1 MPASEPDFIVAPV
14 APPVSVALE
23 PAHNALNSL
32 LLLARVDELSGL
44 DTWVTRTAAALTP
57 EQRHVNRLV
66 LIGVHFAVVPDQS
79 FPSFPAYVDYLAALD
94 PVILRNRVFNAY
106 AQVFKKEEKCCAPPD
121 PTSKQASIDVVPVL
135 ADVDAFLAFLKER
148 FPAENID
155 DQIESEAHRY
165 LNDPPAMQALI
176 VSHFR
181 SMWET
186 LLSPEWDRVAPM
198 LQTSADAFR
207 QLRLGDLSRFEAI
220 QLVLGRDFGNEE
232 ENFWKVALEHTERLI
247 FVPSTHLGPYIG
259 KFRSGDTLWVL
270 FGARIPEGAQI
281 HAPDLSRAEI
291 LVRLNALADD
301 TRLRILKLIS
311 EGDELRS
318 QEIMTRLALSQSAVS
333 RHLKQ
338 LSATGYINE
347 RRCEGAKC
355 YTLNPRRVEDTLRA
369 ISAFLSGVPVR

>member
-1 MPASEPDFIVAPV
+1 MPASEPDFIVAPA
-14 APPVSVALE
+14 APPVRVALE
-23 PAHNALNSL
+23 PAHSALNSL

-57 EQRHVNRLV
+57 EQRHINRLV
-66 LIGVHFAVVPDQS
+66 LIGVHFAVVPDRS
-79 FPSFPAYVDYLAALD
+79 FPSFPAYVDHLAALD
-94 PVILRNRVFNAY
+94 PAILRNRVFNAY
-106 AQVFKKEEKCCAPPD
+106 AQVFKKKEEKCCLPPD
-121 PTSKQASIDVVPVL
+121 PTSRQASLDVASLL
-135 ADVDAFLAFLKER
+135 ADVDVFLAFLKER
-148 FPAENID
+148 FPIDHID
-155 DQIESEAHRY
+155 DGIESEAHRY

-176 VSHFR
+176 VSHLH
-181 SMWET
+181 SMWEG

-198 LQTSADAFR
+198 LQTSVDAFQ
-207 QLRLGDLSRFEAI
+207 QLNISGRSRFEALRLI
-220 QLVLGRDFGNEE
+220 LGRDSGNEE
-232 ENFWKVALEHTERLI
+232 ESFWKMALEHTERLI

-270 FGARIPEGAQI
+270 FGARVPEGAQV

-311 EGDELRS
+311 EGGELRS
-318 QEIMTRLALSQSAVS
+318 QEIMTQLALSQSAVS

-338 LSATGYINE
+338 LSATGYLNE

-355 YTLNPRRVEDTLRA
+355 YALNPRRVEDTLRA
-369 ISAFLSGVPVR
+369 ISAFLLDK

>member
-1 MPASEPDFIVAPV
+1 
-14 APPVSVALE
+14 VALE

-57 EQRHVNRLV
+57 QQRHINHLV
-66 LIGVHFAVVPDQS
+66 LIGVHFAVVPDRS
-79 FPSFPAYVDYLAALD
+79 FPSFPAYVDHLAALD

-106 AQVFKKEEKCCAPPD
+106 AQVFKKKEEKCCPPPD
-121 PTSKQASIDVVPVL
+121 PTSKQVSIDIAPLL
-135 ADVDAFLAFLKER
+135 ADVDVFLAFLKER
-148 FPAENID
+148 FPIDHID
-155 DQIESEAHRY
+155 DEIESEAHQY

-176 VSHFR
+176 VSHLR
-181 SMWET
+181 SMWEG
-186 LLSPEWDRVAPM
+186 LLSPEWDRIAPM
-198 LQTSADAFR
+198 LQTSVDAFQ
-207 QLRLGDLSRFEAI
+207 QLTISDRSRFEAI
-220 QLVLGRDFGNEE
+220 RLVLGRDSGNEE
-232 ENFWKVALEHTERLI
+232 ESFWKVALEHTERLV

-270 FGARIPEGAQI
+270 FGARVPEGAQI

-311 EGDELRS
+311 EGGELRS
-318 QEIMTRLALSQSAVS
+318 QEIMTQLALSQSAVS

-338 LSATGYINE
+338 LSATGYLNE

-355 YTLNPRRVEDTLRA
+355 YALNPRRVEDTLRA
-369 ISAFLSGVPVR
+369 ISAFLLDK